1 MIKNLLNIYNLMD
14 IIIDNSYEKEA
25 LLIRYAA
32 LLFNNKKVQNKYGE
46 KLIKAANDLKFYAY
60 PTTLMNNSSD
70 PSISSAIKP
79 HLTQN
84 NSEKLVL
91 EMNQIDS
98 HFIDSIG
105 VSDIDANVENIFN
118 AYNNFFNCGNL
129 DKLIRAC
136 YRFLKRIK
144 GANEY
149 DMNDIVVRYMVS
161 CICMNDY
168 SNSINIIENIGQ
180 NYILFDYNIYIFL
193 LYFIQGKYEQ
203 ACETI
208 LQIKNNISDNL
219 NQLITEKDL
228 AFYFSF
234 CLLYNFK
241 AENYKQVLSNN
252 DSLVYKL
259 YDKYNE
265 YFKIIDEYFRCDYLK
280 VNSDF
285 NKIIN
290 EKIQKDPFLS
300 GFSQIIEEKFKKKI
314 LKEILSFSS
323 EISLDTI
330 KDILLLN
337 KKENALNM
345 VVDLIKSEKI
355 NAVIDDIEGIVIMKE
370 KNPINEILEKS
381 NEIMKNNLKDLIK
394 YSLNKNVKHKL
405 LAQNFQKLDGI
416 EMKPIGGG
424 DAGHE
429 LGESFMMRMAMGMK
443 MPGM

>member
-1 MIKNLLNIYNLMD
+1 MD
-14 IIIDNSYEKEA
+14 IKIDSSYEKEA

-32 LLFNNKKVQNKYGE
+32 LLFNNNRAKNIHNENLVKT
-46 KLIKAANDLKFYAY
+46 ANNLKFFAY
-60 PTTLMNNSSD
+60 PTVLMNNSSD
-70 PSISSAIKP
+70 PNISSAIKP

-84 NSEKLVL
+84 NSENSVL
-91 EMNQIDS
+91 EMNQVDS

-105 VSDIDANVENIFN
+105 VSDIDSNVDKIFN
-118 AYNNFFNCGNL
+118 AYNNFYNCGNF

-144 GANEY
+144 GTNEY
-149 DMNDIVVRYMVS
+149 DMNDIVVRYMTS

-168 SNSINIIENIGQ
+168 SNCINIIENIGQ
-180 NYILFDYNIYIFL
+180 NYVLFDYNIYIFL

-203 ACETI
+203 ACDII

-219 NQLITEKDL
+219 YQLVNEKDL

-241 AENYKQVLSNN
+241 PENYKQVLSDN

-265 YFKIIDEYFRCDYLK
+265 FFKIIDEYFRCDYLK
-280 VNSDF
+280 VNLNF
-285 NKIIN
+285 NKILE

-300 GFSQIIEEKFKKKI
+300 GFAMTIEEEFKKKI

-330 KDILLLN
+330 KDILLLSR
-337 KKENALNM
+337 KELALNK
-345 VVDLIKSEKI
+345 VVDLIKNEKI

-370 KNPINEILEKS
+370 KNPINELLEKS
-381 NEIMKNNLKDLIK
+381 NNIMKNNLKDLIK
-394 YSLNKNVKHKL
+394 YSLNKNIKHK
-405 LAQNFQKLDGI
+405 FQSNKFHNLDKVEVKQLGNEEMGHNI
-416 EMKPIGGG
+416 EN
-424 DAGHE
+424 E
-429 LGESFMMRMAMGMK
+429 FLMRMARGLH
-443 MPGM
+443 

>member
-1 MIKNLLNIYNLMD
+1 MD
-14 IIIDNSYEKEA
+14 IKIDSSYEKEA

-32 LLFNNKKVQNKYGE
+32 LLFNNNRAKNIHNENLVKT
-46 KLIKAANDLKFYAY
+46 ANNLKFFAY
-60 PTTLMNNSSD
+60 PTVLMNNSSD
-70 PSISSAIKP
+70 PNISSAIKP

-84 NSEKLVL
+84 NSENSIL
-91 EMNQIDS
+91 EMNQVDS

-105 VSDIDANVENIFN
+105 VSDIDSNVDKIFN
-118 AYNNFFNCGNL
+118 AYNNFYNCGNF

-149 DMNDIVVRYMVS
+149 DMNDIVVRYMTS

-168 SNSINIIENIGQ
+168 SNCINIIENIGQ
-180 NYILFDYNIYIFL
+180 NYVLFDYNIYIFL

-203 ACETI
+203 ACDII

-219 NQLITEKDL
+219 YQLVNEKDL

-241 AENYKQVLSNN
+241 PENYKQVLSDN

-265 YFKIIDEYFRCDYLK
+265 FFKIIDEYFRCDYLK
-280 VNSDF
+280 VNLNF
-285 NKIIN
+285 NKILE

-300 GFSQIIEEKFKKKI
+300 GFVMTIEEEFKKKI

-330 KDILLLN
+330 KDILLLSR
-337 KKENALNM
+337 KELALNK
-345 VVDLIKSEKI
+345 VVDLIKNEKI

-370 KNPINEILEKS
+370 KNPINELLEKS
-381 NEIMKNNLKDLIK
+381 NNIMKNNLKDLIK
-394 YSLNKNVKHKL
+394 YSLNKNIKHK
-405 LAQNFQKLDGI
+405 FQSNKFHNLDKVEVKQLGNEEMGHNI
-416 EMKPIGGG
+416 EN
-424 DAGHE
+424 E
-429 LGESFMMRMAMGMK
+429 FLMRMARGLH
-443 MPGM
+443 

>member
-1 MIKNLLNIYNLMD
+1 MD
-14 IIIDNSYEKEA
+14 IKIDSSYEKEA

-32 LLFNNKKVQNKYGE
+32 LLFNNNRAKNIHNENLVKT
-46 KLIKAANDLKFYAY
+46 ANNLKFFAY
-60 PTTLMNNSSD
+60 PTVLMNNSSD
-70 PSISSAIKP
+70 PNISSAIKP

-84 NSEKLVL
+84 NSENSVL
-91 EMNQIDS
+91 EMNQVDS

-105 VSDIDANVENIFN
+105 VSDIDSNVDKIFN
-118 AYNNFFNCGNL
+118 AYNNFYNCGNF

-149 DMNDIVVRYMVS
+149 DMNDIVVRYMTS

-168 SNSINIIENIGQ
+168 SNCFNIIENIGQ
-180 NYILFDYNIYIFL
+180 NYVLFDYNIYIFL

-203 ACETI
+203 ACDII

-219 NQLITEKDL
+219 YQLVNEKDL

-241 AENYKQVLSNN
+241 PENYKQVLSDN

-265 YFKIIDEYFRCDYLK
+265 FFKIIDEYFRCDYLK
-280 VNSDF
+280 VNLNF
-285 NKIIN
+285 NKILE

-300 GFSQIIEEKFKKKI
+300 GFVMTIEEEFKKKI

-330 KDILLLN
+330 KDILLLSR
-337 KKENALNM
+337 KELALNK
-345 VVDLIKSEKI
+345 VVDLIKNEKI

-370 KNPINEILEKS
+370 KNPINELLEKS
-381 NEIMKNNLKDLIK
+381 NNIMKNNLKDLIK
-394 YSLNKNVKHKL
+394 YSLNKNIKHK
-405 LAQNFQKLDGI
+405 FQSNKFHNLDKVEVKQLGNEEMGHNI
-416 EMKPIGGG
+416 EN
-424 DAGHE
+424 E
-429 LGESFMMRMAMGMK
+429 FLMRMARGLH
-443 MPGM
+443 